1 MDQAH
6 RYELADI
13 DRVAVPMMV
22 KAFVFYELPL
32 TVDPESLIGSIN
44 EGLANATLH
53 CPFIAGDVQA
63 DESGKLHIATS
74 PKKSVKCTIRHF
86 APTEHKS
93 FEALSRA
100 SFSPADFNPDQLLPE
115 LPAGEKPVCALQ
127 LNFIENGLILGFTMN
142 HSAGDWASMR
152 AILALICQGS
162 KAHQHRL
169 SMPTYHPDLN
179 RGAYNSHPQAG
190 LTQDEMLQK
199 CPGFYVLKPGGFTPQ
214 TPPPF
219 QTSIYRISE
228 SAISQLKKRCT
239 PLPEGV
245 DYISSYDCLS
255 ALLWVSIT
263 RARVQVNPE
272 KATSQSRFMH
282 PIDLRTRD
290 RGNVT
295 SSRYFGNAIYPSQVG
310 PISAKSLLS
319 EDGLIIA
326 SSSIRKSINPVGMD
340 SISNITALV
349 GSLAP
354 TERLGYH
361 ADFHDMDVLVNSWYP
376 GDVTDFDIG
385 SGSLPHAFR
394 PHRPITGACCLIL
407 PNFRPSGPRV
417 YEVFLQLEVQQHE
430 LLRRDE
436 EFLGYFEIA
445 V

>member
-1 MDQAH
+1 
-6 RYELADI
+6 
-13 DRVAVPMMV
+13 
-22 KAFVFYELPL
+22 
-32 TVDPESLIGSIN
+32 
-44 EGLANATLH
+44 
-53 CPFIAGDVQA
+53 
-63 DESGKLHIATS
+63 
-74 PKKSVKCTIRHF
+74 
-86 APTEHKS
+86 
-93 FEALSRA
+93 
-100 SFSPADFNPDQLLPE
+100 
-115 LPAGEKPVCALQ
+115 
-127 LNFIENGLILGFTMN
+127 
-142 HSAGDWASMR
+142 
-152 AILALICQGS
+152 
-162 KAHQHRL
+162 
-169 SMPTYHPDLN
+169 
-179 RGAYNSHPQAG
+179 
-190 LTQDEMLQK
+190 
-199 CPGFYVLKPGGFTPQ
+199 
-214 TPPPF
+214 
-219 QTSIYRISE
+219 
-228 SAISQLKKRCT
+228 
-239 PLPEGV
+239 
-245 DYISSYDCLS
+245 
-255 ALLWVSIT
+255 
-263 RARVQVNPE
+263 
-272 KATSQSRFMH
+272 MH

-319 EDGLIIA
+319 EDGLAIA

-436 EFLGYFEIA
+436 EFLRYFEIA